1 MLLFVNAFIKRP
13 VLTTVC
19 SLIIVI
25 LGAIAGMQLPISRLP
40 EIAPTQVQVS
50 SSYIGADAETVENTV
65 TTILEREINGVE
77 GMKYIES
84 NSSNN
89 GFSQITVTF
98 DASADPDLAQ
108 VNVQNRVA
116 SAEPQLPEA
125 VKQTGIITEKASS
138 NLLMVF
144 GFYAEN
150 NVYDD
155 VFISNYLD
163 LFVLDSLKR
172 VEGVGRA
179 IIFGERKYAM
189 RVWLN
194 PNALAS
200 RQLTAQDVT
209 DALREQNVQVGVGAI
224 GQQPAPSDQEVQMSL
239 RVEGRLKSVQEFE
252 DLIIKS
258 NADGSLVKLKDVGR
272 AELGAE
278 SYDSGVRIRGN
289 PGIGVGIYQLPGS
302 NALAVARNV
311 KAKIAELEND
321 FPPGLQEIV
330 AFDTTEFVETSLSEV
345 LITLVQAIALVI
357 LIIFVFLQDWRTT
370 IIPAIA
376 IPVSLIGALVFIKLF
391 GFEMNTLTLFGMVLA
406 TGVVVDDAIVVV
418 EAIATKIEQG
428 LKPRQAAIEAMNELT
443 GAVIATSIV
452 LMAVFIPVA
461 FFPGTTGKIYQ
472 QFALTIA
479 FAILISTFNALTFS
493 PSMSALLLRTK
504 KERRGLLG
512 WFFGRF
518 NAIFGW
524 ISDRY
529 RSTLILLARFRW
541 LVVGLFIVAFGL
553 TIWMYRIVPPAF
565 IPEEDQGYFL
575 GIVQAPEG
583 VSLNYTQGI
592 MDRVDKEM
600 QKIPE
605 VKTTFV
611 ISGFGFDGS
620 APNQGIFFGTLDP
633 WEERRSQAQSV
644 YGILGR
650 LNGELQ
656 NIPGALIFALNAP
669 PVQGLSNF
677 GGFEFQLQDRSGGR
691 LSIADLVQNAY
702 ALMGKAGEKP
712 AIASAFTQFTASAP
726 QMQLELN
733 RDKAKSLNVDIDEA
747 LTTLGTYL
755 GSQYVND
762 FTYGSRSYRV
772 YVQADQQFRATP
784 SAINRIYVRSRDDRM
799 IPLSNVLETTPIVG
813 PQTITHFNLFR
824 AVKLQGQAAP
834 GASSGQAI
842 AAMEQAYREI
852 ATPGFGYEWMGTAL
866 EERSSGNQA
875 PIIFGLGLIMVF
887 LVLAAQY
894 ESYIDP
900 AIIMLSV
907 PLALLGA
914 LSFLWLRGLN
924 LDVYAQVGL
933 VMLIGLASKNAI
945 LIVEFANQRLAEG
958 YNVVKA
964 AIEAGEQRFR
974 PILMTAISSLVG
986 FFPLVIAT
994 GAGSAS
1000 RWSIGSV
1007 VFGGLLVATVLSLFL
1022 VPILYVVIKG
1032 LELRFFPPHQPDTPD
1047 RPYSPPP
1054 ESFNSQNAH
1063 PEPEPQT
1070 LLAEPSPSDRKQ
1082 HEQPQE
1088 GVKKPPRPSTQLKD
1102 DSTWL
1107 SDDNA
1112 SDRD

>member
-25 LGAIAGMQLPISRLP
+25 LGAIAGTQLPISRLP

-50 SSYIGADAETVENTV
+50 SNYIGADAETVENTV

-98 DASADPDLAQ
+98 DANADPDLAQ

-125 VKQTGIITEKASS
+125 VKQTGVITEKASS
-138 NLLMVF
+138 NLLIVF

-150 NVYDD
+150 KVYDD
-155 VFISNYLD
+155 VFISNYVD

-189 RVWLN
+189 RIWLN

-200 RQLTAQDVT
+200 RGLTAQDVT

-224 GQQPAPSDQEVQMSL
+224 GQQPAPSNQEIQMSL
-239 RVEGRLKSVQEFE
+239 RVQGRLKTVQEFE
-252 DLIIKS
+252 NLIVKT

-278 SYDSGVRIRGN
+278 SYDSGVQIRSN
-289 PGIGVGIYQLPGS
+289 PGIGIGIYQLPGS
-302 NALAVARNV
+302 NALEVAHRV
-311 KAKIAELEND
+311 KAKIAELAKD

-330 AFDTTEFVETSLSEV
+330 AFDTTEFVETSLHEV
-345 LITLVQAIALVI
+345 LITLLQAIALVI
-357 LIIFVFLQDWRTT
+357 LIIFIFLQDWRTT

-376 IPVSLIGALVFIKLF
+376 IPVSLIGTLVFIKVF
-391 GFEMNTLTLFGMVLA
+391 GFEINTLTLFGMVLA
-406 TGVVVDDAIVVV
+406 TGVVVDDAIVIV
-418 EAIATKIEQG
+418 EAIASKIEKG
-428 LKPRQAAIEAMNELT
+428 LTPRQASIEAMNELT
-443 GAVIATSIV
+443 GAVIATSVV

-479 FAILISTFNALTFS
+479 FSIGISTFNALTFS
-493 PSMSALLLRTK
+493 PSMSALLLRPQTD
-504 KERRGLLG
+504 RRGPLG
-512 WFFGRF
+512 WFFRHF

-524 ISDRY
+524 IIRRY
-529 RSTLILLARFRW
+529 RATLEFLSQIRLLVIA
-541 LVVGLFIVAFGL
+541 LFIVALGL
-553 TIWMYRIVPPAF
+553 TIWMYQVVPSAF
-565 IPEEDQGYFL
+565 LPEEDQGYFL
-575 GIVQAPEG
+575 GIVQGPEG
-583 VSLNYTQGI
+583 VSLNYTQAI
-592 MDRVDKEM
+592 MDRVDREM

-633 WEERRSQAQSV
+633 WDERRSQPQSV

-656 NIPGALIFALNAP
+656 KIPGALIFALNAP

-702 ALMGKAGEKP
+702 ALMGKASEKP
-712 AIASAFTQFTASAP
+712 AIAQAFTQFTASAP
-726 QMQLELN
+726 QMEIEID

-762 FTYGSRSYRV
+762 FTYGQRSYRV
-772 YVQADQQFRATP
+772 YVQADRQFRATP
-784 SAINRIYVRSRDDRM
+784 NAINNIYVRSQNDRM
-799 IPLSNVLETTPIVG
+799 IPLSNLLKTTPITG

-834 GASSGQAI
+834 GFSSGQAI
-842 AAMEQAYREI
+842 AAIEQTYQEI

-866 EERSSGNQA
+866 EERSSGGQA
-875 PIIFGLGLIMVF
+875 PIIFGLGLVMVF

-894 ESYIDP
+894 ESYTDP

-914 LSFLWLRGLN
+914 LLFLFLRGLN

-945 LIVEFANQRLAEG
+945 LIVEFANQRRAEG
-958 YNVVKA
+958 LSLVKA

-1000 RWSIGSV
+1000 RWSIGTV

-1022 VPILYVVIKG
+1022 VPILYMVIKG
-1032 LELRFFPPHQPDTPD
+1032 LEQSLLAPREPKRPSPQPEAFNAVDPA
-1047 RPYSPPP
+1047 PP
-1054 ESFNSQNAH
+1054 EPPTILADLPPSDNGQH
-1063 PEPEPQT
+1063 EPEKPT
-1070 LLAEPSPSDRKQ
+1070 LRRPT
-1082 HEQPQE
+1082 
-1088 GVKKPPRPSTQLKD
+1088 RPSTQLKD

-1107 SDDNA
+1107 SDDE
-1112 SDRD
+1112 S